1 VSSKMS
7 PKPGNM
13 GVCGSTNCPTPPPQ
27 LKLYQAFIFV
37 TPILFTL
44 VLLLLCCCLYLRRRQ
59 RIRDTTQIRAQ
70 LFTRGLFS
78 AHLEQG
84 LNKSLRDGLPVLVYN
99 EEFATSRD
107 DTLCAV
113 CLADYQNNEKLQQLP
128 ICSHAFHKECIDQ
141 WLVNHSTCPICRVS
155 LLQSGKV
162 VPMNSPAQTPAALEM
177 CSRLPLTE
185 HDDVR
190 SGAYHDPIVGSNQD
204 DGFALNV
211 LPEDDG
217 ASGSSTANVLLRE
230 ETSHLSHPSMEE
242 HVQVIGDDE
251 HIIQIGH

>member
-1 VSSKMS
+1 MSSHLANGTGYSSKD
-7 PKPGNM
+7 GIRVR
-13 GVCGSTNCPTPPPQ
+13 GAWGWCAVVWFTIFFG
-27 LKLYQAFIFV
+27 LKIF
-37 TPILFTL
+37 TSCLF
-44 VLLLLCCCLYLRRRQ
+44 CCR
-59 RIRDTTQIRAQ
+59 
-70 LFTRGLFS
+70 
-78 AHLEQG
+78 
-84 LNKSLRDGLPVLVYN
+84 
-99 EEFATSRD
+99 
-107 DTLCAV
+107 CAV

-141 WLVNHSTCPICRVS
+141 WLVNHSTCPICRTS

-162 VPMNSPAQTPAALEM
+162 VPMNSPAQTPTALEM

-185 HDDVR
+185 HNDDVR
-190 SGAYHDPIVGSNQD
+190 SGAYHDPIVGSNQN

-217 ASGSSTANVLLRE
+217 ASGSSTANVLLR

-251 HIIQIGH
+251 HIIQIGHWAHQFFQQFYLWILHWQGNLTNQGRGEDLNKKISTIYLFPQ